1 MSHHPSHNTHPNHI
15 TQPTMA
21 SPPAT
26 TNEQTADIEV
36 DPTFLRSSPSPSD
49 TDSAIGSTT
58 TDVSTSS
65 LSSTIL
71 QYREIHGR
79 TYHSY
84 TGATAQ
90 GTEYW
95 APNDDNANE
104 QLDVNHHLLTLS
116 LENKL
121 FLAPLKS
128 PQNVLDVGTGTGIWA
143 IDFADEFPEAAVT
156 GIDISPIQPTWVPP
170 NLKFVVD
177 DATTEWAYPD
187 ETFDYVHIR
196 YMVGCVK
203 DWVGLYRE
211 AYRCLKPGGWIEH
224 MDCSVGLWCDDRSI
238 PEGSVLD
245 EWVGIFRK
253 AGPLMGGQD
262 FFLIEGDEFVKRLEE
277 AGFGEV
283 KTRVVKVP
291 VGSWPADRKLKDI
304 GGVNLFSMHRDVEA
318 FALYVLTSIL
328 KWEIVE
334 AQVFLAKIRSELKN
348 KAYHG
353 YTLW

>member
-1 MSHHPSHNTHPNHI
+1 
-15 TQPTMA
+15 MA
-21 SPPAT
+21 SPPPPPASPT
-26 TNEQTADIEV
+26 SGQAAADIEI
-36 DPTFLRSSPSPSD
+36 DPAFLPSSSPS
-49 TDSAIGSTT
+49 DSALASTDYS
-58 TDVSTSS
+58 TDS

-79 TYHSY
+79 TYHNY

-95 APNDDNANE
+95 APNDERANE

-116 LENKL
+116 LDNKL
-121 FLAPLKS
+121 FLAPLEDK
-128 PQNVLDVGTGTGIWA
+128 PPHEVLDVGTGTGIWA
-143 IDFADEFPEAAVT
+143 IDFADEFPGAAVT

-170 NLKFVVD
+170 NVKFVMD
-177 DATTEWAYPD
+177 DATTDWAYPD
-187 ETFDYVHIR
+187 DTFDYVHIR

-203 DWVGLYRE
+203 DWVALYRE

-224 MDCSVGLWCDDRSI
+224 MDCSVGLWCDDGSI
-238 PEGSVLD
+238 PEGSVFD
-245 EWVGIFRK
+245 EWVAMFRK
-253 AGPLMGGQD
+253 AGPLMGGQS
-262 FFLIEGDEFVKRLEE
+262 FFVIEGDEFVSALEE
-277 AGFGEV
+277 AGFRDV
-283 KTRVVKVP
+283 QTRVVKMP
-291 VGSWPADRKLKDI
+291 VGQWPADRKLKEI

-328 KWEIVE
+328 NWEIAE
-334 AQVFLAKIRSELKN
+334 SQVFLAKIRSELKN